1 MSQKKFILTIS
12 GHDPTCAAGMT
23 MDVMVANKFNI
34 HCLSVINNLTIQDAK
49 KLHKII
55 NVDEK
60 FFKENLKN
68 LTKNFKVSGI
78 KIGALSSNKIIE
90 ETANFVKT
98 KSKIPII
105 IDPIIKAGGGGLFL
119 KKENL
124 NLALKNLYPLAT
136 LITPNREELLGLTG
150 FNKITDSIKK
160 LQDLG
165 IDKVYVTG
173 NEINKKIVNMLFV
186 NGEKKLEI
194 KTTKLNKKIHGTGCA
209 LSTSILCNL
218 ISTKD
223 LPKSCKEANKF
234 MEKHLSNSLTTGQQ
248 EFINLNQ

>member
-60 FFKENLKN
+60 FFKESLKN

-105 IDPIIKAGGGGLFL
+105 
-119 KKENL
+119 
-124 NLALKNLYPLAT
+124 
-136 LITPNREELLGLTG
+136 
-150 FNKITDSIKK
+150 
-160 LQDLG
+160 
-165 IDKVYVTG
+165 
-173 NEINKKIVNMLFV
+173 
-186 NGEKKLEI
+186 
-194 KTTKLNKKIHGTGCA
+194 
-209 LSTSILCNL
+209 LS
-218 ISTKD
+218 
-223 LPKSCKEANKF
+223 F
-234 MEKHLSNSLTTGQQ
+234 H
-248 EFINLNQ
+248 